1 MPYDPAAL
9 DASDTLAV
17 QLQGAGDEPETVLEL
32 SRPRGGLV
40 RVAEFPTLGD
50 SSTYDAPAGD
60 VLARIER
67 VARAGRR
74 VGVELYAVR
83 RWLRA

>member
-1 MPYDPAAL
+1 MPYDPTPL
-9 DASDTLAV
+9 DASDSLAV
-17 QLQGAGDEPETVLEL
+17 QLEGAGDEPETVLQL

-40 RVAEFPTLGD
+40 RVDEYPAFGP
-50 SSTYDAPAGD
+50 STAYDIAPGE

-67 VARAGRR
+67 VARARRR

-83 RWLRA
+83 RWLGV